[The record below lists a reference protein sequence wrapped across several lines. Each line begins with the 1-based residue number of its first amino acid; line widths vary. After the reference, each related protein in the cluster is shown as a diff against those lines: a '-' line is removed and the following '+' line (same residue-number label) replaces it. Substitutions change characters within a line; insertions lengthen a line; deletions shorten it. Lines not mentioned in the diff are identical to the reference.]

1 MSHASVPHVEERVLQ
16 KGNRPIKT
24 RARTE
29 TVTHSRLC
37 LGSRLVPYASVEGL
51 ADAKTHA
58 DGDGDDEDDD

>member
-1 MSHASVPHVEERVLQ
+1 MRPCRMWKNASCKREVDRSRHERGR
-16 KGNRPIKT
+16 K
-24 RARTE
+24 